1 MLCNM
6 YVRTSIN
13 AVVRVFITD
22 VNLFST
28 YQIKE
33 VLSDETEKQRTKV
46 QKSFVLLQT
55 LNSQEFSTSV
65 R

>member
-13 AVVRVFITD
+13 AAVRVFITD

-33 VLSDETEKQRTKV
+33 VLSNETEKQRTKV

>member
-22 VNLFST
+22 VNLFSA

>member
-1 MLCNM
+1 MLCNI
-6 YVRTSIN
+6 YVKTSIN
-13 AVVRVFITD
+13 AEVRVFITG
-22 VNLFST
+22 VNLFSA

-33 VLSDETEKQRTKV
+33 VLSDETERQRTKV

>member
-1 MLCNM
+1 MLCNI
-6 YVRTSIN
+6 YVKTSIN
-13 AVVRVFITD
+13 AEVRVFITG
-22 VNLFST
+22 VNLFSA

-33 VLSDETEKQRTKV
+33 VLSDETERQRTKV

-65 R
+65 K